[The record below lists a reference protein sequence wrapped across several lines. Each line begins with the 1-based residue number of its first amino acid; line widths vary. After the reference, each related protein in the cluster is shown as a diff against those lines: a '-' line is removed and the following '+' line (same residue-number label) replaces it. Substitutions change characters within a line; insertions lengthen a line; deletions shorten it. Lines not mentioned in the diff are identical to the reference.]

1 MNGHSTDNYLQ
12 KGLLVF
18 LWSVIMRR
26 SLCILSLSELWSVIK
41 LAFLWS
47 VIIKVCLCMLS
58 MSELWSMIIGVSV
71 ICDQCLFAS
80 PAPRLSC
87 SHESET
93 LPVCTVCLFKI
104 ALHLIC
110 ATVCWSP
117 IRWLR
122 DGMRLFWWLV
132 VVCEFASWDLLQ
144 FLRAPS

>member
-1 MNGHSTDNYLQ
+1 MNDHSTGNHLPKGPLVFLWSLIMGVLFASYLP
-12 KGLLVF
+12 LSYDEWSLVF
-18 LWSVIMRR
+18 LWSVIIDICF
-26 SLCILSLSELWSVIK
+26 CI
-41 LAFLWS
+41 
-47 VIIKVCLCMLS
+47 LS

-80 PAPRLSC
+80 PAPRLSR
-87 SHESET
+87 SHKSET